1 MFLKSD
7 PSSKNRS
14 TLCSTGLMQFRS
26 SAAQRRLI
34 NASLAPLRYVDDS
47 GTPTEIY
54 PMNPNGSAQ
63 GVAGICSADG
73 RHLAMMPHPERA
85 VLGWQWAWAPRH
97 LRGSLEP
104 SPWLSMFRNAA
115 VWCQSA

>member
-1 MFLKSD
+1 MSFFSLHLFS
-7 PSSKNRS
+7 
-14 TLCSTGLMQFRS
+14 LCSTGLMQFRS
-26 SAAQRRLI
+26 PETQRRLI
-34 NASLAPLRYVDDS
+34 DASLAPLRYVDDS
-47 GTPTEIY
+47 GTPTEVY

-73 RHLAMMPHPERA
+73 RHLAMMPHPERT

-115 VWCQSA
+115 AWCQSA